1 MIAKKINAFN
11 LDEAINILARTPQVL
26 EQLLAG
32 LPDHW
37 LTQKEGPE
45 TWSPFDIVGHL
56 IYGEQIDWIPRAQLI
71 LEDKRSTFDP
81 FDRFAQ
87 FEASKGKTMDDL
99 LAEFKT
105 LRGENIQ
112 LLSEM
117 QLGESELQ
125 MVGNHPDFGEVTLA
139 QLLASWVVHDLGHIR
154 QIVRVMAKQYKAEV
168 GPWEKYLSVVNA

>member
-37 LTQKEGPE
+37 LTQNEGPE

-56 IYGEQIDWIPRAQLI
+56 IYGEQTDWIPRAQLI
-71 LEDKRSTFDP
+71 LEGNRGTFDS

-87 FEASKGKTMDDL
+87 FEASKGKSMDDL
-99 LAEFKT
+99 LAEFNI
-105 LRGENIQ
+105 LRRENIRI
-112 LLSEM
+112 LSDM
-117 QLGESELQ
+117 QLGESELK
-125 MVGNHPDFGEVTLA
+125 MVGRHPDFGEVTLS

-154 QIVRVMAKQYKAEV
+154 QIVRVMAKQYKTEV
-168 GPWEKYLSVVNA
+168 GPWEKYLTVVNA